1 MSDPNSRPLTFSQAQ
16 GYEPIPGPLALETIS
31 EEARIKLWSLL
42 YGYVR
47 KSAASLRSPL
57 GSAWQGILLALHID
71 FLGRPA
77 DEFSPWMDDFVAEY
91 KGRVL
96 RKEPFNWVF
105 DLLESIMRHSECPQP
120 FIDDAAA
127 IFEECRLAYLVDK
140 KGIPVTII
148 PAATPDEGAA
158 ISNALQDVRA
168 AGLSGAESHL
178 RESGRLINAGDWA
191 GSVRESIHA
200 VVSVARS
207 ITPDA
212 QQSLSPALNKMGR
225 LHPALRGA
233 FSKLYG
239 YTSNEQGIRH
249 ELLDKPES
257 PAQQDE
263 AVFMLGACASF
274 VSYTLRK
281 QRQE

>member
-1 MSDPNSRPLTFSQAQ
+1 MPDLNSRPLTFSQAQ
-16 GYEPIPGPLALETIS
+16 GYESIPGPLALETIS

-47 KSAASLRSPL
+47 KSVAGLRSPL
-57 GSAWQGILLALHID
+57 GSAWQRILLALHIN
-71 FLGRPA
+71 FLGRPS
-77 DEFSPWMDDFVAEY
+77 DEFSPWLDDFVAEY
-91 KGRVL
+91 KGRFL
-96 RKEPFNWVF
+96 RKEPFNRVF
-105 DLLESIMRHSECPQP
+105 DLLQAVMQHSECPQS
-120 FIDDAAA
+120 FIDDAAT

-140 KGIPVTII
+140 GIPVTIL
-148 PAATPDEGAA
+148 PAATPEEGAA

-200 VVSVARS
+200 VESVARR
-207 ITPDA
+207 IAPDA
-212 QQSLSPALNKMGR
+212 RNLSPALNKMGE
-225 LHPALRGA
+225 LHPALKNA
-233 FSKLYG
+233 FSNLYG
-239 YTSNEQGIRH
+239 YTSDEQGVRH
-249 ELLDKPES
+249 ALLDEAES

-274 VSYTLRK
+274 VSYMLRK
-281 QRQE
+281 QRQ

>member
-96 RKEPFNWVF
+96 RKEPFNRVF
-105 DLLESIMRHSECPQP
+105 DLLEAIMQHRECPQS
-120 FIDDAAA
+120 FIADTAA

-200 VVSVARS
+200 VESVARR
-207 ITPDA
+207 IAPDA
-212 QQSLSPALNKMGR
+212 RTLSPALNKMGE
-225 LHPALRGA
+225 LHPALKNA
-233 FSKLYG
+233 FSNLYG
-239 YTSNEQGIRH
+239 YTSDEQGVRH
-249 ELLDKPES
+249 ALLDEAES